1 MHGGPGA
8 QALTSLGSQK
18 GPHPPMALL
27 VPLIL
32 LAVMYLLLIRPQQQR
47 VRRQRDLVRTLDV
60 GDRIVT
66 IGGVLGTIVTL
77 DEDTAEVEIADG
89 VVVEFMRPAIS
100 RKVEE
105 GPGALP
111 STGSDGNLDGVDD
124 VDGV

>member
-1 MHGGPGA
+1 
-8 QALTSLGSQK
+8 
-18 GPHPPMALL
+18 MALL

-60 GDRIVT
+60 GDRVVT
-66 IGGVLGTIVTL
+66 IGGVLGTIISL

-89 VVVEFMRPAIS
+89 VIVSFMRPAIS

-105 GPGALP
+105 GPGSLPP
-111 STGSDGNLDGVDD
+111 STEYED
-124 VDGV
+124 VDELDDIEQTDDDEHEADA

>member
-1 MHGGPGA
+1 
-8 QALTSLGSQK
+8 
-18 GPHPPMALL
+18 MALL
-27 VPLIL
+27 VPLVL

-47 VRRQRDLVRTLDV
+47 VRRQRDLVRTLGV

-66 IGGVLGTIVTL
+66 IGGVLGTIVSL
-77 DEDTAEVEIADG
+77 DDDTAEVEVADG

-111 STGSDGNLDGVDD
+111 SAGEVDELDEVDD
-124 VDGV
+124 EEIADEADGDEHEAGA